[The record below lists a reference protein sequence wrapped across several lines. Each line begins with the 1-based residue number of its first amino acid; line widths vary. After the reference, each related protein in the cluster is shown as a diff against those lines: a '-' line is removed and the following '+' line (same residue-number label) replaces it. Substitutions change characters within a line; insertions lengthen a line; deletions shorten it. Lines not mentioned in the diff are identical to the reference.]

1 MKTILLFLVSLFL
14 LNTVYATSSRTAT
27 ATVDGVS
34 YKAILNGD
42 NSLSI
47 KNGDKTVFYTK
58 RADLYITFESFAKL
72 EFEDFNGDGYADL
85 VVSYLSNVPGKQDLI
100 LYNKHTKKFELI
112 NGFAD
117 YPSSVHIPNTAFYYS
132 YHRSGC
138 ADLDWDSDLYK
149 IVNYKIIPTG
159 NIAGR
164 QCENS
169 GEKLG
174 IFINKVTGKKQH
186 LIKTYPIDALKGDQS
201 NFIDQYWKANY
212 RSF

>member
-1 MKTILLFLVSLFL
+1 MKTILLFFITLFL
-14 LNTVYATSSRTAT
+14 FHTIYAASPRTA
-27 ATVDGVS
+27 AAMVDGVS

-47 KNGDKTVFYTK
+47 KAGNKTVFYAK
-58 RADLYITFESFAKL
+58 RADLYVTFESFQKL

-85 VVSYLSNVPGKQDLI
+85 IVSYFSNVPGKQDLI
-100 LYNKHTKKFELI
+100 LYNKHTKKFVLV
-112 NGFAD
+112 NGFPD
-117 YPSSVHIPNTAFYYS
+117 YPSSVHIAPTAFYYS

-149 IVNYKIIPTG
+149 IANYKIIPAG

-186 LIKTYPIDALKGDQS
+186 LIKKYTPDALNGDKS

-212 RSF
+212 SRF